1 MSKLI
6 AECSLSG
13 IHSRSESL
21 VKTSRDYDRG
31 RADLDALNAEFSS
44 DAAKLIELQVDSRFS
59 NFSDGQLR
67 WQDFIRP
74 FSESVNGL
82 ESGADLSRWF
92 DTNTFYKKPT
102 VKKRLDTDGT
112 FLQKKGYSFG
122 ADKSANKVSLPGP
135 YTLSRLV
142 DDQFYNSS
150 EELVHAFASV
160 LKKVISSLI
169 KEGYSSIQLNE
180 PSLVF
185 RYGKS
190 ALTEPH
196 ELQAFIDAFSDN
208 LSSTNV
214 DLTLHTYFGD
224 CSSILEK
231 LLALEG
237 ISTIGIDFTQ
247 TPLENLHCEFEDK
260 ALGCGCVDARSSF
273 IESPEWIRDF
283 GVRAAA
289 KLNCS
294 KLRILPSSDL
304 KYLPRAYADQ
314 KISAI
319 GAAARLLGSGI

>member
-31 RADLDALNAEFSS
+31 RAELDALNAEFSS
-44 DAAKLIELQVDSRFS
+44 DAAKLIELQVDSGFS

-102 VKKRLDTDGT
+102 VKKKLDTDGT

-122 ADKSANKVSLPGP
+122 AGKSANKVSLPGP

-214 DLTLHTYFGD
+214 DLTLHTYFLD
-224 CSSILEK
+224 SFPLTIVSDPFFVIP
-231 LLALEG
+231 
-237 ISTIGIDFTQ
+237 ST
-247 TPLENLHCEFEDK
+247 
-260 ALGCGCVDARSSF
+260 
-273 IESPEWIRDF
+273 
-283 GVRAAA
+283 
-289 KLNCS
+289 
-294 KLRILPSSDL
+294 
-304 KYLPRAYADQ
+304 
-314 KISAI
+314 
-319 GAAARLLGSGI
+319 